1 MKKHLIAAAVAAAVA
16 VPAAAQVTVYGILDK
31 SLSQTSVENLNG
43 TVGTTAKVDGVTH
56 GVLAGERLGFR
67 GEEDLGGGLKAHFVY
82 ELAIGTFSGNSAAA
96 SANADADGL
105 AGGTTTARTQIV
117 GLSGA
122 FGRIDIGRDK
132 TPSQLFAETF
142 TAGGANN
149 FVGEGILYKGIYQG
163 ASSSTTGSSSSL
175 SASNHLSQIGLE
187 RQQGVTYS
195 TPTINGFQARAMF
208 VNNDSEGSRTSA
220 NAVAGRSDTSLTDVA
235 VYYRGIKGL
244 TVGVARGDIE
254 VQNSAITITDVKD
267 EATQFGLS
275 YAYGP
280 VTVFA
285 QRFDAEGED
294 TNGAK
299 DSTAEVDQF
308 GVRFQANANLMVFAQ
323 MSSGEVGGTAKTHD
337 TDSYQLGALYS
348 LSKRTTAYALMG
360 EQKNKVISTGVDIK
374 SDGFAIG
381 LRHSF

>member
-1 MKKHLIAAAVAAAVA
+1 
-16 VPAAAQVTVYGILDK
+16 
-31 SLSQTSVENLNG
+31 LSS
-43 TVGTTAKVDGVTH
+43 
-56 GVLAGERLGFR
+56 ERLGFR
-67 GEEDLGGGLKAHFVY
+67 GAEDLGGGLKAHFVY
-82 ELAIGTFSGNSAAA
+82 ELAIGTYSDS
-96 SANADADGL
+96 ADGL

-132 TPSQLFAETF
+132 TPSQLFAEAF

-149 FVGEGILYKGIYQG
+149 FVGEGILYKGPADS
-163 ASSSTTGSSSSL
+163 ASSQTSSGK
-175 SASNHLSQIGLE
+175 NHLSALGLE
-187 RQQGVTYS
+187 RNQGVTYS
-195 TPTINGFQARAMF
+195 TPTINGFQARAMV
-208 VNNDSEGSRTSA
+208 VNNDTEASRDSSNT
-220 NAVAGRSDTSLTDVA
+220 VAGRSDTSVTDVA

-244 TVGVARGDIE
+244 TVGVARGD
-254 VQNSAITITDVKD
+254 VKVASGDTAITDVKD

-294 TNGAK
+294 ANGAK
-299 DSTAEVDQF
+299 DYTSEVDQF
-308 GVRFQANANLMVFAQ
+308 GVRFKANANLMVFAQ

-337 TDSYQLGALYS
+337 TDSYQVGALYS

-360 EQKNKVISTGVDIK
+360 EQKNKVIASGRDTK
-374 SDGFAIG
+374 NDGFAVG